1 MMLNVWPWRFIVE
14 QAPLLTNCI
23 IPANGLD
30 ESIDIKFFSRAL
42 YLQNVRITS
51 VNLEVLYLK
60 SGIIILWP
68 PQTKEF
74 DVLTRFTVA

>member
-14 QAPLLTNCI
+14 QTPLLTNCI

-42 YLQNVRITS
+42 YL
-51 VNLEVLYLK
+51 EHFAEK
-60 SGIIILWP
+60 A
-68 PQTKEF
+68 F
-74 DVLTRFTVA
+74 